1 MILDKDHMK
10 YELKGPTGIRFF
22 FASEEHLCRAAT
34 EKNHAYVRMASYVID
49 VDGKFLKSR
58 TVDPSI
64 LNAILM
70 YDRRE
75 VLEFIDFVEGK

>member
-1 MILDKDHMK
+1 MILDKDFMK
-10 YELKGPTGIRFF
+10 YELKGPSGIRFF
-22 FASEEHLCRAAT
+22 FANEEHLRIAVT
-34 EKNHAYVRMASYVID
+34 EGNHAYVRVASYVID